1 MAPLGLL
8 YTFNFMPNPRAMK
21 IMAVANMNNLE
32 LDVTPDFVLRRDNK
46 TPEFLADYPMGKVPA
61 FRAADGLKVFESD
74 AIAQYVAESG
84 PCYEQLLGHNIT
96 ERTIIRQ
103 WICMA
108 NNEIMEPILP
118 LVLWRVGRRVFDQ
131 KIETINLEKLER
143 GLNCLEGHIKDR
155 MWVATD
161 VKLSLADISMAS
173 ALYWG
178 LKFVIDEEMRHVYPG
193 IMAWYKRTLESE
205 GVQEAFGE
213 MDLIDKRLVQPQQD

>member
-32 LDVTPDFVLRRDNK
+32 LDFTPDFVLRRDNK
-46 TPEFLADYPMGKVPA
+46 TPEFLADFPMGKVPA
-61 FRAADGLKVFESD
+61 FRTPDGLKIFESD

-84 PCYEQLLGHNIT
+84 PCYEQLLGHDIA

-143 GLNCLEGHIKDR
+143 GLNCLEGHIEER
-155 MWVATD
+155 VWVATD
-161 VKLSLADISMAS
+161 AKLSLADISMAS

-178 LKFVIDEEMRHVYPG
+178 FKFVIDKEMRRAYPG
-193 IMAWYKRTLESE
+193 IMAWYKRTLESD
-205 GVQEAFGE
+205 GVKEAFGE
-213 MDLIDKRLVQPQQD
+213 MNLIDKRIIQEEQ

>member
-1 MAPLGLL
+1 
-8 YTFNFMPNPRAMK
+8 
-21 IMAVANMNNLE
+21 MAVANMNNLE

-61 FRAADGLKVFESD
+61 FRTADGLKIFESD

-84 PCYEQLLGHNIT
+84 PFYEQLLGHNIA

-118 LVLWRVGRRVFDQ
+118 LVLWRVGRRIFDQ

-143 GLNCLEGHIKDR
+143 GLNCLEGHIKER
-155 MWVATD
+155 VWVATD
-161 VKLSLADISMAS
+161 AKLSLADISMAS

-178 LKFVIDEEMRHVYPG
+178 FKFVIDKEMRHAYPG
-193 IMAWYKRTLESE
+193 IMAWYKRTLESD
-205 GVQEAFGE
+205 GVKEAFGE
-213 MDLIDKRLVQPQQD
+213 MDLIDKRIVQEEEH